1 MLFITKIQLA
11 TRLFSQW
18 GYLQSAILVGGA
30 GCRTPTGTGSHSQ
43 TKYYYIANSKLA
55 KQRVFYNSYLIVL
68 AVSFNL
74 YLIIK
79 E

>member
-1 MLFITKIQLA
+1 MLSHNKTLVSNMQASGGIYSLPYK
-11 TRLFSQW
+11 
-18 GYLQSAILVGGA
+18 LVGADCG
-30 GCRTPTGTGSHSQ
+30 TPTGTGSHSQ

-55 KQRVFYNSYLIVL
+55 KQRVFYNSYLIIL

-74 YLIIK
+74 YLIK